1 MTLLD
6 PDNDIARLRRRDDN
20 ARAALGGLLVRRR
33 RYKPRIGAP
42 ENWHD
47 AIAEEAYEI
56 ADAMERA
63 RQPTK
68 P

>member
-1 MTLLD
+1 MTILD

-20 ARAALGGLLVRRR
+20 ARAALSGMLAHMR
-33 RYKPRIGAP
+33 RYTPRAGAP

-47 AIAEEAYEI
+47 AIAQEAYEI

-63 RQPTK
+63 RQPN
-68 P
+68 